1 MRSLLVLFWASIVV
15 SRKVP
20 PHIIFVLVD
29 DLGWDDVSFHGSS
42 QIPTP
47 NIDTLAADGIILN
60 NYYVQPMCTPSRSA
74 LMTGMYPIHTGMQH
88 WVIRS
93 PEPWGLPLELKIMPQ
108 YLKELGYA
116 THLVGKWHLGY
127 FQKEYTPIY
136 RGFDSFYGYYNG
148 FIDYYHHRNQ
158 YKRHVGLDFRMN
170 MAPTQK
176 GSGRYATDL
185 FADHVISLVESHNKS
200 QPLFLYL
207 SHLAPHAATEKEPLQ
222 APDENVR
229 KFTYIGDGNRTMFA
243 AMVDKLD
250 ESIGRLTEALQR
262 ADMLEN
268 AIIVF
273 SSDNGALP
281 YGTHSN
287 SGFNWPLR
295 GTKMSLWEGGVRVPA
310 FIWSP
315 LLQKRRRVSRQLM
328 HITDWLPT
336 LYAAAGGT
344 PSNLGY
350 VDGYNMW
357 EALSRGWRSPRK
369 EVLLNID
376 PVTGSGAL
384 RYGKHKIVYDV
395 PVRGSSDVHLK
406 TPGQPRPTSQA
417 DEELDWLMENSL
429 AAKAL
434 RMFYNTNRLPPRPN
448 WRKDATVQCGV
459 LAYRSN
465 FVSQQPPYLFDLEI
479 DPCEMFNL
487 ADIRRRTMG
496 TMVRMLQS
504 FEQSMIPHRNQP
516 EDPGSYPEKHGGIW
530 TTWKRSPQ

>member
-1 MRSLLVLFWASIVV
+1 MRSLLVIFWASVAV
-15 SRKVP
+15 SESMP
-20 PHIIFVLVD
+20 PHIIFILVD

-47 NIDTLAADGIILN
+47 NIDALAADGIILN
-60 NYYVQPMCTPSRSA
+60 NYYVQPMCTPSRAA

-93 PEPWGLPLELKIMPQ
+93 PEPWGLPLELKLMPQ

-127 FQKEYTPIY
+127 FQKEYTPTY
-136 RGFDSFYGYYNG
+136 RGFDSFFGYYNG

-158 YKRHVGLDFRMN
+158 FKRHVGLDFRMN
-170 MAPTQK
+170 LAPSHNST
-176 GSGRYATDL
+176 GRYATDV
-185 FADHVISLVESHNKS
+185 FADRAISLIENHNKS

-222 APDENVR
+222 APEENVR
-229 KFTYIGDGNRTMFA
+229 KFGYIGHPNRTLFA
-243 AMVDKLD
+243 GMVDALD
-250 ESIGRLTEALQR
+250 QSIGRLTEALQQSN
-262 ADMLEN
+262 MLEN
-268 AIIVF
+268 TIIVF
-273 SSDNGALP
+273 SSDNGGLP
-281 YGTHSN
+281 YGFHAN

-336 LYAAAGGT
+336 LFAAAGGS
-344 PSNLGY
+344 PSGLGY

-357 EALSRGWRSPRK
+357 GTLSRGWRSPRK
-369 EVLLNID
+369 ELLLNID

-384 RYGKHKIVYDV
+384 RYGQHKIVYEK
-395 PVRGSSDVHLK
+395 PVRGSMDTHVPTVGHA
-406 TPGQPRPTSQA
+406 RPA
-417 DEELDWLMENSL
+417 RGEDELDRLLEQSL
-429 AAKAL
+429 AAKVL
-434 RMFYNTNRLPPRPN
+434 RMFYNSNRVPTSPY
-448 WRKDATVQCGV
+448 WRRDATVQCGIP
-459 LAYRSN
+459 AHRSN
-465 FVSQQPPYLFDLEI
+465 FESEKPPYLFDVEI

-487 ADIRRRTMG
+487 AYTRRRTLA
-496 TMVRMLQS
+496 TLLRMLQRH
-504 FEQSMIPHRNQP
+504 EQNMIPHRNQP
-516 EDPGSYPEKHGGIW
+516 EDPRSYPEKHGGVW
-530 TTWKRSPQ
+530 TTWRRSG

>member
-1 MRSLLVLFWASIVV
+1 MRSLLVIFWASVAV
-15 SRKVP
+15 SQKVL
-20 PHIIFVLVD
+20 PHIIFILVD

-108 YLKELGYA
+108 YLKELGYS

-127 FQKEYTPIY
+127 FQKEYTPTY
-136 RGFDSFYGYYNG
+136 RGFDSFFGYYNG
-148 FIDYYHHRNQ
+148 FIDYYQYRNQ

-170 MAPTQK
+170 MAPSQK
-176 GSGRYATDL
+176 GSGQYATDL
-185 FADHVISLVESHNKS
+185 FADHAISLIENHNKS

-207 SHLAPHAATEKEPLQ
+207 SHLAPHAATESEPLQ
-222 APDENVR
+222 APEENVR
-229 KFTYIGDGNRTMFA
+229 KFDYIAHANRTLFA
-243 AMVDKLD
+243 GMVDNLD
-250 ESIGRLTEALQR
+250 HSIGRLTEALQR

-281 YGTHSN
+281 YGVHAN

-295 GTKMSLWEGGVRVPA
+295 GTKMSLWEGGVRVPG
-310 FIWSP
+310 FVWSP

-336 LYAAAGGT
+336 LYAAAGGN

-357 EALSRGWRSPRK
+357 ETLSRGWRSPRK

-376 PVTGSGAL
+376 PVTGAGAL
-384 RYGKHKIVYDV
+384 RYGKHKIVYDM
-395 PVRGSSDVHLK
+395 PVRGSSDTHLK
-406 TPGQPRPTSQA
+406 TTGQQRPMV
-417 DEELDWLMENSL
+417 DPEELDLLMEQSL
-429 AAKAL
+429 AAKSL
-434 RMFYNTNRLPPRPN
+434 RMFYNKNRLPLPPK
-448 WRKDATVQCGV
+448 WRRDATVQCGV

-487 ADIRRRTMG
+487 ANIRRRTMG
-496 TMVRMLQS
+496 IMVRMLQS
-504 FEQSMIPHRNQP
+504 YEENMIPHRNEP
-516 EDPGSYPEKHGGIW
+516 EDPRSYPEKHGGIW
-530 TTWKRSPQ
+530 TTWRRSSS